1 MSPSDVQEQGRMTI
15 SDAVAARNAKH
26 VFYYSPGT
34 CSLAPHIVLE
44 EIGQSYELALV
55 SASGPREGEMTS
67 TPAWKAINPKGRVPA
82 LLGVAGRVGGADNLL
97 TEVPAILTYLA
108 RTNPAAGLLPSDPAA
123 EARCIEWM
131 SWLSSNVHSM
141 AFAQMWRSHRFTTD
155 EEGFAAVKD
164 RGREN
169 VADSFAYIENLLAD
183 GREWAVPEGYTVV
196 DAYLLV
202 FYYWGRRRI
211 RLDMETRC
219 PTWTRLTE
227 RVAARSAVQRALKI
241 EGITIFEAD

>member
-1 MSPSDVQEQGRMTI
+1 MT
-15 SDAVAARNAKH
+15 SSGTVPAPAAKH
-26 VFYYSPGT
+26 LFYYSPGT

-44 EIGQSYELALV
+44 EIGEPYEMTLI

-82 LLGVAGRVGGADNLL
+82 LLGVPGRIGGAVNLL

-108 RTNPAAGLLPSDPAA
+108 RTNPVANLLPSDAVA

-141 AFAQMWRSHRFTTD
+141 AFAQMWRAQRFTTD
-155 EEGFAAVKD
+155 EEGLAAVRG

-169 VADSFAYIENLLAD
+169 VSECFAYIEKLLAD
-183 GREWAVPEGYTVV
+183 GRGWAIPEGYTIV

-202 FYYWGRRRI
+202 FYYWGRCRI
-211 RLDMETRC
+211 RLDMGKLC
-219 PTWTRLTE
+219 PAWTRLSE
-227 RVAARSAVQRALKI
+227 RVAERPAARLAMKI
-241 EGITIFEAD
+241 EGITIFEAE

>member
-1 MSPSDVQEQGRMTI
+1 MTSSDSIVSPAS
-15 SDAVAARNAKH
+15 KH
-26 VFYYSPGT
+26 MFYYSPGT

-44 EIGQSYELALV
+44 EIGEPYEMTLI

-67 TPAWKAINPKGRVPA
+67 TSTWKAINPKGRVPA
-82 LLGVAGRVGGADNLL
+82 LLGVAGRIGGADNLL
-97 TEVPAILTYLA
+97 TEVPAILMYLA

-131 SWLSSNVHSM
+131 NWLSSSVHSM

-155 EEGFAAVKD
+155 EEGFAAIKD

-169 VADSFAYIENLLAD
+169 VADCFAYIEKLLAD
-183 GREWAVPEGYTVV
+183 GREWAIPEGYTVV

-211 RLDMETRC
+211 RLDMGAHF
-219 PTWTRLTE
+219 PAWTRLSE
-227 RVAARSAVQRALKI
+227 VVARRPAVQRALKV
-241 EGITIFEAD
+241 ERITIFDTE